1 MEILDDYSLWDNI
14 SIFDI
19 YDDGK
24 QLWFASIEY
33 NALFKVEKQNNSI
46 DFVGCFPDEDLFGY
60 RLYSSINEF
69 DSKLYFTPCS
79 ACEIGVYDMRK
90 ERFEKINIGILKSEN
105 NMAHIKYSKKFVSSF
120 ILNNKLILMPCC
132 YDKMIIYDLITGEA
146 TFRDGLFDYFYNK
159 YKDCIKSSDA
169 QFYLCWFAKKISKSV
184 IVFNLHCNS
193 NIIIFYNLETDEFKE
208 KRIGNYERSY
218 SLIDFDGT
226 YIFLYDEIVDVV
238 VRFDIQRN
246 EYKECVIKNEL
257 EEFMPCGMNHSFV
270 NMITFDN
277 DLYLIPANTNIT
289 VKLDILTWKPAVEST
304 LSDECLLR
312 QKCIAYMNLC
322 RVFNN
327 RLYLFANR
335 SKSIIVYKREKEL
348 QHIKVKTTPLINM
361 MIQKSHLLNQL
372 YSNNHIFD
380 ENNICLQLFLD
391 TIKEFKNPKRNF
403 SILKE
408 NNQIKNLGHKIY
420 ESI

>member
-1 MEILDDYSLWDNI
+1 M
-14 SIFDI
+14 
-19 YDDGK
+19 
-24 QLWFASIEY
+24 
-33 NALFKVEKQNNSI
+33 
-46 DFVGCFPDEDLFGY
+46 
-60 RLYSSINEF
+60 
-69 DSKLYFTPCS
+69 
-79 ACEIGVYDMRK
+79 
-90 ERFEKINIGILKSEN
+90 
-105 NMAHIKYSKKFVSSF
+105 
-120 ILNNKLILMPCC
+120 
-132 YDKMIIYDLITGEA
+132 
-146 TFRDGLFDYFYNK
+146 
-159 YKDCIKSSDA
+159 
-169 QFYLCWFAKKISKSV
+169 
-184 IVFNLHCNS
+184 
-193 NIIIFYNLETDEFKE
+193 
-208 KRIGNYERSY
+208 
-218 SLIDFDGT
+218 
-226 YIFLYDEIVDVV
+226 

-257 EEFMPCGMNHSFV
+257 EEFMPCGINHSFV

-289 VKLDILTWKPAVEST
+289 VKLDILTWKPTVEST

-335 SKSIIVYKREKEL
+335 SKSIIVYKRGKEL

-361 MIQKSHLLNQL
+361 KIQKSHLLNQL

-391 TIKEFKNPKRNF
+391 TIREFKNPKRNF
-403 SILKE
+403 SILKD
-408 NNQIKNLGHKIY
+408 NNQTKNLGYKIY